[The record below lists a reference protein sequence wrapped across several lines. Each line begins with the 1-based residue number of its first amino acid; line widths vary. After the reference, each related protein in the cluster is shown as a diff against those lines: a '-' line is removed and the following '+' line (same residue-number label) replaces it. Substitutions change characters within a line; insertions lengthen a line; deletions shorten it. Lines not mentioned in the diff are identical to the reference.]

1 MASGVASLFVVI
13 ALGGSVTF
21 IIGCVMGRKERRA
34 RSEQRA
40 ADEMI
45 QRERFS
51 RQMHWAQ
58 RD

>member
-1 MASGVASLFVVI
+1 MTSGIVSLLVVI
-13 ALGGSVTF
+13 ALGGGITF
-21 IIGCVMGRKERRA
+21 VIGCVMDRKERRA

-45 QRERFS
+45 QRERLS